1 MSNLAFGIDLGT
13 GNIKIFF
20 SGKDTI
26 TNEKNMIAITKK
38 DSLFAYGD
46 AAFDMFEKAPQNIKV
61 SHPLVNGVIA
71 DIGHMTI
78 VLREFVNELTDGRG
92 AGSDYYVS
100 VPTDVTEVEKR
111 AFYDLIKD
119 SGLKPRKIMMTEK
132 SLADGLGMGIDVK
145 TSQGVLVVDVGY
157 ETTEISV
164 LSLGGIV
171 LSKLIKSGGRKF
183 DDAIRSIIRKEFGLV
198 IGEKTAE
205 QVKINLGSIE
215 DAGEAAVVFGRD
227 LVTGLP
233 VERAIPTDLIDN
245 TVADTAS
252 AIIDNIKLILERTPP
267 ELSAD
272 IYRHGIYLTGG
283 TASLVHL
290 DELIVKGTALKVN
303 CSESPQ
309 ESVALGLARIIKD
322 HNFRSVAYSIDEMSE
337 DV

>member
-13 GNIKIFF
+13 GNIKIYF

-38 DSLFAYGD
+38 DNLFAYGD

-92 AGSDYYVS
+92 AGADYYVS

-183 DDAIRSIIRKEFGLV
+183 DDAIRSIVRKEFGLV

-205 QVKINLGSIE
+205 QVKVSLGST
-215 DAGEAAVVFGRD
+215 EAAQEPAVVFGRD

-245 TVADTAS
+245 TLADTAS
-252 AIIDNIKLILERTPP
+252 TIIDNIKLILERTPP

-272 IYRHGIYLTGG
+272 IYKHGIYLTGG
-283 TASLVHL
+283 TASLAHL

-303 CSESPQ
+303 RSESP
-309 ESVALGLARIIKD
+309 EECVALGLARIIKD
-322 HNFRSVAYSIDEMSE
+322 HNFRSIAYSIAEMSE
-337 DV
+337 EV

>member
-13 GNIKIFF
+13 GNIKIYF
-20 SGKDTI
+20 SGTDSI
-26 TNEKNMIAITKK
+26 INEKNMVAITKK
-38 DSLFAYGD
+38 DNLFAYGD

-71 DIGHMTI
+71 DIGHMTL
-78 VLREFVNELTDGRG
+78 VLREFVNELTEGRG
-92 AGSDYYVS
+92 SGADYYIS

-119 SGLKPRKIMMTEK
+119 AGLKPRKILMTEK

-157 ETTEISV
+157 ETTEISL

-171 LSKLIKSGGRKF
+171 LSKLIKIGGRKF

-205 QVKINLGSIE
+205 QVKISLSTIE
-215 DAGEAAVVFGRD
+215 KAGEPAVVFGRD

-233 VERAIPTDLIDN
+233 VERAVPTDLIDN
-245 TVADTAS
+245 TISETAS
-252 AIIDNIKLILERTPP
+252 TIIDNVKLILERTPP

-272 IYRHGIYLTGG
+272 IYKHGIYLTGG
-283 TASLVHL
+283 TASLTHL

-303 CSESPQ
+303 RSEGPQ
-309 ESVALGLARIIKD
+309 ECVALGLARIIKD
-322 HNFRSVAYSIDEMSE
+322 ANFRSVAYSIDEMSE
-337 DV
+337 DI

>member
-1 MSNLAFGIDLGT
+1 MSNIAFGIDLGT
-13 GNIKIFF
+13 GNIKIY
-20 SGKDTI
+20 STAKDTI
-26 TNEKNMIAITKK
+26 TNEKNMIAIMKK
-38 DSLFAYGD
+38 DILFAYGD

-61 SHPLVNGVIA
+61 SFPLVNGVIA
-71 DIGHMTI
+71 DIGNMTT
-78 VLREFVNELTDGRG
+78 VLTEFINELTDGRG
-92 AGSDYYVS
+92 AGADYYVS

-119 SGLKPRKIMMTEK
+119 SGLKPRKIMMSEK

-145 TSQGVLVVDVGY
+145 TSQGVLVVDIGF

-171 LSKLIKSGGRKF
+171 LSKLIKTGGRKF
-183 DDAIRSIIRKEFGLV
+183 DAAIMSVIRREFGLV

-205 QVKINLGSIE
+205 QLKMEL
-215 DAGEAAVVFGRD
+215 AKTEAEHKPAVVYGRD

-233 VERAIPTDLIDN
+233 VERSIPTDLIDA
-245 TVADTAS
+245 TISETAS
-252 AIIDNIKLILERTPP
+252 VIVDNIKVILERTPP

-272 IYRHGIYLTGG
+272 IYKRGIYLTGG
-283 TASLVHL
+283 TASLAHI

-303 CSESPQ
+303 KAENPQ
-309 ESVALGLARIIKD
+309 ESVAYGLARIIKD
-322 HNFRSVAYSIDEMSE
+322 PNFRSVAYSLADMSE

>member
-1 MSNLAFGIDLGT
+1 MSNMAFGIDLGT
-13 GNIKIFF
+13 GNIKIYY

-26 TNEKNMIAITKK
+26 TNEKNMIAIMKK
-38 DSLFAYGD
+38 DTLFAYGD
-46 AAFDMFEKAPQNIKV
+46 AAFDMFEKAPRNIKV
-61 SHPLVNGVIA
+61 SYPLVNGVIA

-92 AGSDYYVS
+92 AGADFYMS

-119 SGLKPRKIMMTEK
+119 SGMKPRKIMMVEK

-145 TSQGVLVVDVGY
+145 TSQGVLVVDIGY

-171 LSKLIKSGGRKF
+171 LSKLIKTGGRKF

-205 QVKINLGSIE
+205 QVKISLQSIE
-215 DAGEAAVVFGRD
+215 NAGEPATVFGRD

-233 VERAIPTDLIDN
+233 VERAVPTDLIDN
-245 TVADTAS
+245 TVAETAS

-283 TASLVHL
+283 TASLAHL

-303 CSESPQ
+303 RSESPQ
-309 ESVALGLARIIKD
+309 ECAAMGLARVIKD
-322 HNFRSVAYSIDEMSE
+322 HNFRSIAYSIAEMSE

>member
-1 MSNLAFGIDLGT
+1 MSNMAFGIDLGT
-13 GNIKIFF
+13 GNIKIYY

-26 TNEKNMIAITKK
+26 TNEKNMIAIMKK
-38 DSLFAYGD
+38 DTLFAYGD
-46 AAFDMFEKAPQNIKV
+46 AAFDMFEKAPRNIKV
-61 SHPLVNGVIA
+61 SYPLVNGVIA

-92 AGSDYYVS
+92 AGADFYMS

-119 SGLKPRKIMMTEK
+119 SGMKPRKIMMVEK

-145 TSQGVLVVDVGY
+145 TSQGVLVVDIGY

-171 LSKLIKSGGRKF
+171 LSKLIKTGGRKF

-198 IGEKTAE
+198 IGEKSAE
-205 QVKINLGSIE
+205 QVKISLQSIE
-215 DAGEAAVVFGRD
+215 NAGEPATVFGRD

-233 VERAIPTDLIDN
+233 VERAVPTDLIDN
-245 TVADTAS
+245 TVAETAS
-252 AIIDNIKLILERTPP
+252 VIIDNIKLILERTPP

-272 IYRHGIYLTGG
+272 IMDHGIMLTGG
-283 TASLVHL
+283 GALLRGLDKLIAIETKMPVHIAENPL
-290 DELIVKGTALKVN
+290 DCVANGAGLCLESNALK
-303 CSESPQ
+303 
-309 ESVALGLARIIKD
+309 
-322 HNFRSVAYSIDEMSE
+322 RSR
-337 DV
+337 

>member
-1 MSNLAFGIDLGT
+1 MAFGIDLGT
-13 GNIKIFF
+13 GNIKIYY

-26 TNEKNMIAITKK
+26 TNEKNMIAIMKK
-38 DSLFAYGD
+38 DTLFAYGD

-61 SHPLVNGVIA
+61 SYPLVNGVIA
-71 DIGHMTI
+71 DIGHMTV

-92 AGSDYYVS
+92 SGADFYVS

-119 SGLKPRKIMMTEK
+119 SGMKPRKIMMVEK

-145 TSQGVLVVDVGY
+145 TSQGVLVVDIGY

-205 QVKINLGSIE
+205 QVKVSLSGIE
-215 DAGEAAVVFGRD
+215 AAGEPAVVFGRD

-233 VERAIPTDLIDN
+233 VERAVPTDLIDN
-245 TVADTAS
+245 TLAETAS
-252 AIIDNIKLILERTPP
+252 AIIENIKLILERTPP

-283 TASLVHL
+283 TASLTHL

-303 CSESPQ
+303 KSERPQ
-309 ESVALGLARIIKD
+309 ESAALGLARVIKD
-322 HNFRSVAYSIDEMSE
+322 HNFRSIAYSIAEMSE